1 MGGRR
6 PSSGPTRRA
15 RRTVRIIC
23 EGEAEICLVRYV
35 RQLYTS
41 AGQGHAVSH
50 RNARGKGGR
59 RALEL
64 ALSPRVRDGVDV
76 IAIFIDTDQDWDT
89 ALRRRANDR
98 GVAVLESEP
107 CLEAWLLQVAG
118 RAAGSDSAACKRA
131 FRTAFGAEAHE
142 PDVYNR
148 YFDRSVLD
156 GARRRVPVLDQ
167 LLGLMGV

>member
-1 MGGRR
+1 VV
-6 PSSGPTRRA
+6 

-23 EGEAEICLVRYV
+23 EGEAEICVVRHV
-35 RQLYTS
+35 RQLYTL
-41 AGQGHAVSH
+41 AGQGHAISH

-76 IAIFIDTDQDWDT
+76 LAIFIDTDQDWDST
-89 ALRRRANDR
+89 LRRRAHDR

-118 RAAGSDSAACKRA
+118 RTAGSDSAACKRA
-131 FRTAFGAEAHE
+131 FRVSFGAEAHE
-142 PDVYNR
+142 PDVYPR
-148 YFDRSVLD
+148 YFGRPVLD
-156 GARRRVPVLDQ
+156 VARRRVVVLDQ
-167 LLGLMGV
+167 LLCLVGV